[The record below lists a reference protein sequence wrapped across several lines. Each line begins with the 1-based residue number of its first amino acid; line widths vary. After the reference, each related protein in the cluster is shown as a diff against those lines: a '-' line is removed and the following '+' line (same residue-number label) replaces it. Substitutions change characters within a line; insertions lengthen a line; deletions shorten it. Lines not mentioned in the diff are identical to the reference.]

1 MEKMGKKA
9 SIGGGVVATILHFLL
24 KLFVFI
30 VGSKHS
36 NNGMQ
41 HNKNTNKY
49 NSIKKP

>member
-1 MEKMGKKA
+1 MGNKS

-24 KLFVFI
+24 KFFVFM

-36 NNGMQ
+36 SNGMQ